1 MREFRTLA
9 VATLWIESLERFR
22 LLRDGT
28 ILGREDGIDELVHGS
43 VTHVGERVDRL
54 RAAA

>member
-28 ILGREDGIDELVHGS
+28 ILGREDSVDELMHGS
-43 VTHVGERVDRL
+43 VTHVGDHVDRL